1 MQYYFF
7 ASTYGS
13 GTYNTDVYNGSATTG
28 TSTGSGGG
36 SSAGG
41 GVLTNTGFDVILAVT
56 VACVIVFAALVV
68 RFWKRPAKKLAAEAV
83 TEEADN

>member
-1 MQYYFF
+1 MQYYTF

-13 GTYNTDVYNGSATTG
+13 GTYNTSTYNGATT
-28 TSTGSGGG
+28 TSTGSGSG

-41 GVLTNTGFDVILAVT
+41 SVLTNTGFDVILAVT
-56 VACVIVFAALVV
+56 VACLIVFAALVV

-83 TEEADN
+83 TEEAKQ

>member
-13 GTYNTDVYNGSATTG
+13 GAYNTSTYNGATSTG
-28 TSTGSGGG
+28 TGTGSGGG

-41 GVLTNTGFDVILAVT
+41 GVLTNTGFDVILAIS

-68 RFWKRPAKKLAAEAV
+68 RFWKRPAKKLAVETAS
-83 TEEADN
+83 EESDS